1 MEKIEFEILTKR
13 IRPKLLSVA
22 RNFTLASGMET
33 DDVVQEALMNLWDLM
48 DQDYPIKD
56 AEALAVRITKNI
68 CVSHYRK
75 VHLDTQSLVH
85 DNYIGGTEAT
95 ILTDKEDLRKIRKS
109 IYGTLTMTQKEYLHL
124 RNDEG
129 KTLDEI
135 AEITGKPK
143 TSIKSTISAARK
155 QMLNLIKKLKN

>member
-22 RNFTLASGMET
+22 RNFTLASGLET
-33 DDVVQEALMNLWDLM
+33 DDVVQEALMNLWELM
-48 DQDYPIKD
+48 EQDYPIRD
-56 AEALAVRITKNI
+56 AEALAIRITKNI

-95 ILTDKEDLRKIRKS
+95 VLTDKEDLRKIRKS
-109 IYGTLTMTQKEYLHL
+109 IYGTLTMSQKEYLHL

-143 TSIKSTISAARK
+143 TSIKSTMSAARK
-155 QMLNLIKKLKN
+155 QMLYLIKKQL

>member
-22 RNFTLASGMET
+22 RNFTLASGLET
-33 DDVVQEALMNLWDLM
+33 DDVVQEALMNLWELM
-48 DQDYPIKD
+48 EQDYPIRD
-56 AEALAVRITKNI
+56 AEALAIRITKNI

-95 ILTDKEDLRKIRKS
+95 VLTDKEDLRKIRKS
-109 IYGTLTMTQKEYLHL
+109 IYGTLTMSQKEFLHL

-155 QMLNLIKKLKN
+155 QMLNLIKKQL

>member
-22 RNFTLASGMET
+22 RNFTRASGLET
-33 DDVVQEALMNLWDLM
+33 DDVVQEALMNLWELM
-48 DQDYPIKD
+48 EQDYPIRD
-56 AEALAVRITKNI
+56 AEALAIRITKNI

-95 ILTDKEDLRKIRKS
+95 VLTDKEDLRKIRKS
-109 IYGTLTMTQKEYLHL
+109 IYGTLTMSQKEYLHL

-155 QMLNLIKKLKN
+155 QMLNLIKKQL

>member
-22 RNFTLASGMET
+22 RNFTLASGLET
-33 DDVVQEALMNLWDLM
+33 DDVVQEALMNLWELM
-48 DQDYPIKD
+48 EQDYPIRD
-56 AEALAVRITKNI
+56 AEALAIRITKNI
-68 CVSHYRK
+68 CVSQYRK
-75 VHLDTQSLVH
+75 NHLDTQSLVH

-95 ILTDKEDLRKIRKS
+95 VLTDKEDLRKIRKS
-109 IYGTLTMTQKEYLHL
+109 IYGTLTMSQKEYLHL

-143 TSIKSTISAARK
+143 TSIKSTMSAARK
-155 QMLNLIKKLKN
+155 QMLN

>member
-33 DDVVQEALMNLWDLM
+33 DDVVQEALMNLWELM
-48 DQDYPIKD
+48 EQDYPIRD
-56 AEALAVRITKNI
+56 AEALAIRITKNI
-68 CVSHYRK
+68 CVSQYRK

-95 ILTDKEDLRKIRKS
+95 VLTDKEDLRKIRKS
-109 IYGTLTMTQKEYLHL
+109 IYGTLTMSQKEYLHL

-155 QMLNLIKKLKN
+155 QMLYLIKKQL

>member
-22 RNFTLASGMET
+22 RNFTLASGLET
-33 DDVVQEALMNLWDLM
+33 DDVVQEALMNLWELM
-48 DQDYPIKD
+48 EQDYPIRD
-56 AEALAVRITKNI
+56 AEALAIRITKNI
-68 CVSHYRK
+68 CISHYRK

-95 ILTDKEDLRKIRKS
+95 VLTDKEDLRKIRKS
-109 IYGTLTMTQKEYLHL
+109 IYGTLTMSQKEYLHL

-155 QMLNLIKKLKN
+155 QMLNLIKKQL

>member
-33 DDVVQEALMNLWDLM
+33 DDVVQEALMNLWELM
-48 DQDYPIKD
+48 EQDYPIRD
-56 AEALAVRITKNI
+56 AEALAIRITKNI

-95 ILTDKEDLRKIRKS
+95 VLTDKEDLRKIRKS
-109 IYGTLTMTQKEYLHL
+109 IYGTLTMSQKEYLHL

-155 QMLNLIKKLKN
+155 QMLYLIKKQL

>member
-33 DDVVQEALMNLWDLM
+33 DDVVQEALMNLWELM
-48 DQDYPIKD
+48 EQDYPIRD
-56 AEALAVRITKNI
+56 AEALAIRITKNI

-95 ILTDKEDLRKIRKS
+95 VLTDKEDLRKIRKS
-109 IYGTLTMTQKEYLHL
+109 IYGTLTMSQKEYLHL

-155 QMLNLIKKLKN
+155 QMLNLIKKQL

>member
-22 RNFTLASGMET
+22 RNFTLASGLET
-33 DDVVQEALMNLWDLM
+33 DDVVQEALMNLWELM
-48 DQDYPIKD
+48 EQDYPIRD
-56 AEALAVRITKNI
+56 AEALAIRITKNI
-68 CVSHYRK
+68 CVSQYRK

-95 ILTDKEDLRKIRKS
+95 VLTDKEDLRKIRKS
-109 IYGTLTMTQKEYLHL
+109 IYGTLTMSQKEYLHL

-155 QMLNLIKKLKN
+155 QMLNLIKKQL

>member
-33 DDVVQEALMNLWDLM
+33 DDVVQEALMNLWELM
-48 DQDYPIKD
+48 EQDYPIRD
-56 AEALAVRITKNI
+56 AEALAIRITKNI
-68 CVSHYRK
+68 CVSQYRK

-95 ILTDKEDLRKIRKS
+95 VLTDKEDLRKIRKS
-109 IYGTLTMTQKEYLHL
+109 IYGTLTMSQKEYLHL

-155 QMLNLIKKLKN
+155 QMLNLIKKQL

>member
-33 DDVVQEALMNLWDLM
+33 DDVVQEALMNLWELM
-48 DQDYPIKD
+48 EQDYPIRD
-56 AEALAVRITKNI
+56 AEALAIRITKNI
-68 CVSHYRK
+68 CVSQYRK

-95 ILTDKEDLRKIRKS
+95 VLTDKEDLRKIRKNYKS
-109 IYGTLTMTQKEYLHL
+109 YMMKVIMTL
-124 RNDEG
+124 
-129 KTLDEI
+129 
-135 AEITGKPK
+135 
-143 TSIKSTISAARK
+143 
-155 QMLNLIKKLKN
+155 

>member
-1 MEKIEFEILTKR
+1 MEKIEFEILAKR

-155 QMLNLIKKLKN
+155 QMLNLIKKQL